1 MANPY
6 RITDL
11 QNYTLLPGG
20 LPTGGEIAEIS
31 NAGTGSFQAPLSVL
45 VYGRIANTVS
55 AGGTFN
61 LSGSNY
67 GDVLVTTTAA
77 VTVQLPA
84 AATRSGVPASIVAQQ
99 TTTPNITILS
109 FGAETIMGLSS
120 ITITNP
126 YGAFT
131 LWPLSG
137 GGWYQK

>member
-1 MANPY
+1 MPTPY

-11 QNYTLLPGG
+11 NSFTGQVGT
-20 LPTGGEIAEIS
+20 PTGQEIAEIS
-31 NAGTGSFQAPLSVL
+31 NGGLGSYQVPLAVL
-45 VYGRIANTVS
+45 ALGRAANTVG

-61 LSGSNY
+61 VSSQNY

-84 AATRSGVPASIVAQQ
+84 AATRFGAPVSVIAQQ
-99 TTTPNITILS
+99 TTTPNITIS
-109 FGAETIMGLSS
+109 PFGAETIMGQASL
-120 ITITNP
+120 TIGNS

-131 LWPLSG
+131 LWPLAG